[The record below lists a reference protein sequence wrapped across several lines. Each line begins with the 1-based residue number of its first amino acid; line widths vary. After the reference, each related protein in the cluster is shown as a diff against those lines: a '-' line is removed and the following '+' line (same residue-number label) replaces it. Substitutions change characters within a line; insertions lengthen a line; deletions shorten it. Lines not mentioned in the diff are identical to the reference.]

1 MTLPS
6 GLRALR
12 HRDFRV
18 FFAGQAVALVGSW
31 MQQVAQAW
39 LVLSLTNSP
48 LRLGLVGSLN
58 FLPVLLFAIVGGA
71 VADRLPKRRLLVI
84 TQSLLGSQTLALA
97 TLIVTRHVRYWH
109 VFVLAIFRGIA
120 NIGDFLV
127 RTAFGCVL
135 AGPFAD

>member
-1 MTLPS
+1 MPVPA

-58 FLPVLLFAIVGGA
+58 FLPILLFALVGGA
-71 VADRLPKRRLLVI
+71 VADLLPQRRPPLL
-84 TQSLLGSQTLALA
+84 TPSPLFSPTAPLALPNM
-97 TLIVTRHVRYWH
+97 TRPAPHSA
-109 VFVLAIFRGIA
+109 L
-120 NIGDFLV
+120 LC
-127 RTAFGCVL
+127 RTR
-135 AGPFAD
+135 